1 MTHFG
6 IICPP
11 VSGHINPMAALGREL
26 IQRGHRVTVF
36 QLPDVAAKII
46 TEGLEYRPIGQSDHL
61 IGSLPESITQLGK
74 LSGLA
79 ALRFALQ
86 AIEKTTNAVCRDAPQ
101 AIQAQGIE
109 ALLVDQ
115 TEPAGAT
122 VADYLDLPFVTI
134 CCAMNINREPTIPP
148 IFTAWPYQTNPLA
161 CLRNQ
166 FGYALFDWLT
176 QPVQKVIARYR
187 QQWQLKSYQHY
198 DDSFSRLAQI
208 SQQPPAFD
216 FKRKALPKNFYYTGP
231 FRSPSPQMIPFPYE
245 KLTGQPLIYASLG
258 TQQNTK
264 AELFHQ
270 IAAACEGLEV
280 QLVISHGGGMDEASI
295 QQLAGSPLVVS
306 YAPQYELLAKAQLTI
321 THAGLNTVLDSLT
334 HGVPLVAIPIT
345 YEQPAIASRLQWL
358 NVGEVIPLN
367 QVSIPKLKNKIE
379 QVLTNDIYRQNAAKL
394 KTSIQQAGG
403 VKRAAEI
410 IEQVIDINYSLM
422 DKFYNIPAQAD

>member
-11 VSGHINPMAALGREL
+11 VSGHINPMTALGREL

-46 TEGLEYRPIGQSDHL
+46 AEGLEYCPIGESDHP

-109 ALLVDQ
+109 VLLVDQ

-122 VADYLDLPFVTI
+122 VADYLDLPYITI
-134 CCAMNINREPTIPP
+134 CCAMIINREPTIPP
-148 IFTAWPYQTNPLA
+148 IFTTWPYQTNPIA

-166 FGYALFDWLT
+166 FGYALFDRLT

-187 QQWQLKSYQHY
+187 QQWQLKPYQYY

-231 FRSPSPQMIPFPYE
+231 FRSPSPQVIPFPYE

-264 AELFHQ
+264 AELFKQ
-270 IAAACEGLEV
+270 IAAACEDLEV

-295 QQLAGSPLVVS
+295 QQLPGSPLVVP

-321 THAGLNTVLDSLT
+321 THAGLNTVLDSLS

-345 YEQPAIASRLQWL
+345 YEQPAIASRLEWL
-358 NVGEVIPLN
+358 NVGEVIPLK
-367 QVSIPKLKNKIE
+367 QVSVAKIKSKIE
-379 QVLTNDIYRQNAAKL
+379 QVLGESVYKENAVKL
-394 KTSIQQAGG
+394 KNSIHCSGG
-403 VKRAAEI
+403 VK
-410 IEQVIDINYSLM
+410 
-422 DKFYNIPAQAD
+422 QASDLILQAITGRSTLVS